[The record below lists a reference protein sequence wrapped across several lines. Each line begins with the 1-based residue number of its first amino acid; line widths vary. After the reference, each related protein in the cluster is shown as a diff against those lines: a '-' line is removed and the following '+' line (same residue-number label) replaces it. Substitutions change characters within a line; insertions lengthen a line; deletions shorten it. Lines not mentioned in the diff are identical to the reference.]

1 MHSKG
6 SQSVDDEVLT
16 AMAATLSASFALVK
30 PAGMTPKETKDWIR
44 VACGA
49 LQHLPFH
56 IFEAGA
62 RDARLTCTHHSQI
75 VPTIVA
81 GTKEAL
87 AWHNRP
93 RVAPLLRLV
102 SPEYF
107 APDEPLPDP
116 ETLMPSL
123 KRIGLLKGWLVE
135 LSGGRLAWAP
145 DEKDN
150 SRARPG

>member
-1 MHSKG
+1 MD
-6 SQSVDDEVLT
+6 VDTET
-16 AMAATLSASFALVK
+16 AMVAMISASFALVK
-30 PAGMTPKETKDWIR
+30 PAGMTPKETRDWIN
-44 VACGA
+44 VAVDA
-49 LQHLPFH
+49 LEHIPLH
-56 IFEAGA
+56 IFETGCRA
-62 RDARLTCTHHSQI
+62 ARLTCTHHSQI

-145 DEKDN
+145 DEQDN